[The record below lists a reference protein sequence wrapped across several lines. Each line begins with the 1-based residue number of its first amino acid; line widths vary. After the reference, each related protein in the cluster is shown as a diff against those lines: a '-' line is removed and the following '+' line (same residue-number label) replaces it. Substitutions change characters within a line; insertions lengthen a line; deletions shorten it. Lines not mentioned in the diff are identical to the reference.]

1 MQKLE
6 MISEQI
12 YALIKVHINKIFGIV
27 RLNSRRSL
35 ILFLRRLI
43 SFGNINFQIQNE
55 KGGKNDKIKLQRL
68 GSKALKSYGNYSAI
82 CPPLSM
88 LWAWLVK
95 LSASISSRHQAP
107 RPRKLSLNLMRI
119 NQMILILCIPLS
131 HGTVSVRNDDQLKRE

>member
-1 MQKLE
+1 

-68 GSKALKSYGNYSAI
+68 GSKALEK
-82 CPPLSM
+82 
-88 LWAWLVK
+88 LW
-95 LSASISSRHQAP
+95 
-107 RPRKLSLNLMRI
+107 
-119 NQMILILCIPLS
+119 
-131 HGTVSVRNDDQLKRE
+131 QL